1 MHVLYKDKNENF
13 ECKIAVEGTDLSK
26 AQARL
31 VLENVEHTLLFK
43 GDIDSHGKC
52 SINIGKLKFLSENL
66 TGKLKLEV
74 IIDDDTYFIPYE
86 SEFKLGVSKKVR
98 AEVVEEQSK
107 TVLAKTVTVEV
118 ISKPTPPPIK
128 NKSKIWAK
136 AINETSHKL
145 TNSKS
150 KYTPTTKTQFIKK
163 TISEAVVK
171 HKIPNSDLVWFN
183 NKIIQEVRKGKK

>member
-1 MHVLYKDKNENF
+1 MQHILYKDKNEQF

-43 GDIDSHGKC
+43 GDIDSQGKC

-66 TGKLKLEV
+66 VGTLKLEV

-86 SEFKLGVSKKVR
+86 SEFKMGVSKKVR
-98 AEVVEEQSK
+98 AEVVEEKSK

-118 ISKPTPPPIK
+118 ISKPTPVQS
-128 NKSKIWAK
+128 KSKIWAK

-150 KYTPTTKTQFIKK
+150 EYTPTTKTQFIKE
-163 TISEAVVK
+163 TISEAAVK
-171 HKIPNSDLVWFN
+171 HSIPNSDLVWFN
-183 NKIIQEVRKGKK
+183 NRILKEVLKNKRQ